1 MKQSDVDSISTFEEE
16 VEALRSL
23 LLRSKVPVESE
34 AMTAALDWLSRTTS
48 PEKRERWVSGIN
60 SFSVFYHLYSLEG
73 SAQPL
78 LQAARF
84 TWREFLMNMQSTQR
98 AEAVHSAISGFLT
111 KSTLLV
117 DLLRALDNYNF
128 DVARRAETKK
138 FKNVQAL
145 EEVAKNGGS
154 QYLVTLVRPRPPS
167 SPAHKNLKLLR
178 VQALK
183 HVGPYGMKLF
193 QAQLVESTYYDVVPG
208 AEPNVFVITRKGAA
222 ACDEV
227 PPGDD
232 GSAAAEEAEV
242 GLVASSLNIDQKPR
256 RTTLYK
262 CSCQFPRFAGV
273 PCRHQLALI
282 CRTGAVKSPEDLAK
296 LNLFNK
302 RWLEP
307 GTEELLKSKVELL
320 SRLPALRRAAPGGS
334 SGLSRDDRFGLLVGS
349 FKAVADVCSGS
360 QTLYEQAMGAV
371 STMLADVMRGNP
383 PRGRGA
389 LGGGGAGVGG
399 ARGMVPKPCR
409 AGTAD
414 RLQPARGGTSS
425 NDRCNGCWELGHR
438 KNSKQCRLWDPVKNV
453 FHPPLPK
460 PRKARAAATAVRQDT
475 GAGWLIQGSTLGA
488 QAAEGGGADGEMAAG
503 EASNGGED
511 ETLAA
516 GERHAEQQRGSDER
530 EEEKEDTFCY
540 ICHYQI
546 DTAAG
551 EAEPVRCGDVYCIG
565 RPRKVFHLECL
576 DEAAVQ
582 RLEKDKS
589 SGDAWQCPW
598 CFDAAFPK
606 PVANPKRRPP
616 GRGGNNRQKRHRG
629 ASEPSK
635 TQRRDQ
641 RQQAAGRKAMAAAGG
656 AGGTAAGQ

>member
-1 MKQSDVDSISTFEEE
+1 
-16 VEALRSL
+16 
-23 LLRSKVPVESE
+23 
-34 AMTAALDWLSRTTS
+34 
-48 PEKRERWVSGIN
+48 
-60 SFSVFYHLYSLEG
+60 
-73 SAQPL
+73 
-78 LQAARF
+78 
-84 TWREFLMNMQSTQR
+84 
-98 AEAVHSAISGFLT
+98 
-111 KSTLLV
+111 
-117 DLLRALDNYNF
+117 
-128 DVARRAETKK
+128 
-138 FKNVQAL
+138 
-145 EEVAKNGGS
+145 
-154 QYLVTLVRPRPPS
+154 
-167 SPAHKNLKLLR
+167 
-178 VQALK
+178 
-183 HVGPYGMKLF
+183 
-193 QAQLVESTYYDVVPG
+193 
-208 AEPNVFVITRKGAA
+208 
-222 ACDEV
+222 
-227 PPGDD
+227 
-232 GSAAAEEAEV
+232 
-242 GLVASSLNIDQKPR
+242 
-256 RTTLYK
+256 
-262 CSCQFPRFAGV
+262 
-273 PCRHQLALI
+273 
-282 CRTGAVKSPEDLAK
+282 
-296 LNLFNK
+296 
-302 RWLEP
+302 
-307 GTEELLKSKVELL
+307 
-320 SRLPALRRAAPGGS
+320 
-334 SGLSRDDRFGLLVGS
+334 
-349 FKAVADVCSGS
+349 
-360 QTLYEQAMGAV
+360 
-371 STMLADVMRGNP
+371 MLADVMRGNP